1 MRTAKILLAVTAA
14 TFVTMAAGCGGS
26 SGGSGSGGSGGSG
39 NGGSSTGVQAGD
51 AYRAL
56 ATCIRA
62 HGDPTFPDP
71 VQGSDGQWKLPDGTP
86 DPPKAARDAC
96 ATEYAALPAQGTS
109 DDGTASAKDMEALRA
124 FAKCVREHGIP
135 DWPDPN
141 PDGSFTLPARLNT
154 GKLNFKAQND
164 ACKQYYGGTFKIKG
178 S

>member
-14 TFVTMAAGCGGS
+14 TFMTMAAGCGD
-26 SGGSGSGGSGGSG
+26 SGGNGASGH
-39 NGGSSTGVQAGD
+39 NGGSSNPSSAQAGP

-56 ATCIRA
+56 AACIRA

-71 VQGSDGQWKLPDGTP
+71 VQGADGEWKVPEGTQ
-86 DPPKAARDAC
+86 DPPKATQDAC
-96 ATEYAALPAQGTS
+96 AKEYAALPAQGTS
-109 DDGTASAKDMEALRA
+109 DDGTASAKDMTALRQ
-124 FAKCVREHGIP
+124 FAKCVRDHGIP

-141 PDGSFTLPARLNT
+141 ADGSFTLPARLNN
-154 GKLNFKAQND
+154 GKLNFKAQNE